1 MKILVVEDEERLLES
16 IREGLVHSGY
26 VVDTALDGEEGSFMA
41 FTNDY
46 DLIILDINLPKK
58 DGFEI
63 LKEIRGENS
72 EVNVIMLTAL
82 SDVDDRVRGFDLGA
96 NDYIIKPFH
105 FEELKA
111 RIRSLLRRKAT
122 IENSII
128 EKEGIKF
135 DTTKR
140 IFYINDEELK
150 LTAKEAGILEYLFFN
165 IGRYVTTE
173 ELLEHIWNDDVD
185 LFSNVVRVHMSA
197 LRKKLKSKLGKN
209 IIVNEIGKGYMIKWK
224 SLKILKKLLSL
235 SFYFL

>member
-16 IREGLVHSGY
+16 IREGLTHSGY

-63 LKEIRGENS
+63 LREIREKDR
-72 EVNVIMLTAL
+72 EVNIIMLTAL

-96 NDYIIKPFH
+96 NDYVLKPFH

-111 RIRSLLRRKAT
+111 RIRSLLRRQTT
-122 IENSII
+122 IKNAVI
-128 EKEGIKF
+128 ETSGISF

-140 IFYINDEELK
+140 TFSIDGEILR

-165 IGRYVTTE
+165 LGRYVTTE
-173 ELLEHIWNDDVD
+173 ELMEHVWNDEVD

-197 LRKKLKSKLGKN
+197 LRKKLKARLGKN
-209 IIVNEIGKGYMIKWK
+209 IIKNEIGKGYI
-224 SLKILKKLLSL
+224 IDEEN
-235 SFYFL
+235 

>member
-1 MKILVVEDEERLLES
+1 MEEDKVKILVVEDEEKLLES

-63 LKEIRGENS
+63 LKEIRERDR
-72 EVNVIMLTAL
+72 EVNIIMLTAL

-96 NDYIIKPFH
+96 NDYVLKPFH

-111 RIRSLLRRKAT
+111 RIRSLLRRQTT
-122 IENSII
+122 IKDAVI
-128 EKEGIKF
+128 ETSGISF

-140 IFYINDEELK
+140 TFSIDGEILR

-165 IGRYVTTE
+165 LGRYVTTE
-173 ELLEHIWNDDVD
+173 ELMEHVWNDEVD

-197 LRKKLKSKLGKN
+197 LRKKLKARLGKN
-209 IIVNEIGKGYMIKWK
+209 IIRNEIGKGYI
-224 SLKILKKLLSL
+224 IDEEN
-235 SFYFL
+235 

>member
-1 MKILVVEDEERLLES
+1 MKILLVEDEERLLES

-63 LKEIRGENS
+63 LREIRERDR
-72 EVNVIMLTAL
+72 EVNIIMLTAL
-82 SDVDDRVRGFDLGA
+82 SDVDDRVKGFDLGA
-96 NDYIIKPFH
+96 NDYVLKPFH

-111 RIRSLLRRKAT
+111 RIRSLLRRQTT
-122 IENSII
+122 IKNAVI
-128 EKEGIKF
+128 ETSGISF

-140 IFYINDEELK
+140 TFSIDGENLR

-165 IGRYVTTE
+165 LGRYVTTE
-173 ELLEHIWNDDVD
+173 ELMEHVWNDEVD

-197 LRKKLKSKLGKN
+197 LRKKLKARLGKN
-209 IIVNEIGKGYMIKWK
+209 IIRNEIGKGYI
-224 SLKILKKLLSL
+224 IDEEN
-235 SFYFL
+235 

>member
-16 IREGLVHSGY
+16 IREGLTHSGY

-63 LKEIRGENS
+63 LREIRERDR
-72 EVNVIMLTAL
+72 EVNIIMLNAL
-82 SDVDDRVRGFDLGA
+82 ADVDDRVKGFDLGA
-96 NDYIIKPFH
+96 NDYVLKPFH

-111 RIRSLLRRKAT
+111 RIRSLLRRQTT
-122 IENSII
+122 IKNAVI
-128 EKEGIKF
+128 ETSGISF

-140 IFYINDEELK
+140 TFSIDGEILR

-165 IGRYVTTE
+165 LGRYVTTE
-173 ELLEHIWNDDVD
+173 ELMEHVWNDEVD

-197 LRKKLKSKLGKN
+197 LRKKLKSRLGKN
-209 IIVNEIGKGYMIKWK
+209 IIRNEIGKGYI
-224 SLKILKKLLSL
+224 IDEEN
-235 SFYFL
+235 

>member
-1 MKILVVEDEERLLES
+1 MKILVVEDEEKLLES

-63 LKEIRGENS
+63 LREIRERDR
-72 EVNVIMLTAL
+72 EVNIIMLTAL

-96 NDYIIKPFH
+96 NDYVLKPFH

-111 RIRSLLRRKAT
+111 RIRSLLRRQTT
-122 IENSII
+122 IKNAVI
-128 EKEGIKF
+128 ETSGISF

-140 IFYINDEELK
+140 TFSIDGEILR

-165 IGRYVTTE
+165 LGRYVTTE
-173 ELLEHIWNDDVD
+173 ELMEHVWNDEVD

-197 LRKKLKSKLGKN
+197 LRKKLKARLGKN
-209 IIVNEIGKGYMIKWK
+209 IIRNEIGKGYI
-224 SLKILKKLLSL
+224 IDEEN
-235 SFYFL
+235 

>member
-72 EVNVIMLTAL
+72 EVNVIMLTSL

-111 RIRSLLRRKAT
+111 RIRSLLRRKTT

-209 IIVNEIGKGYMIKWK
+209 IIVNEIGKGYMIK
-224 SLKILKKLLSL
+224 
-235 SFYFL
+235 

>member
-1 MKILVVEDEERLLES
+1 
-16 IREGLVHSGY
+16 
-26 VVDTALDGEEGSFMA
+26 
-41 FTNDY
+41 
-46 DLIILDINLPKK
+46 
-58 DGFEI
+58 
-63 LKEIRGENS
+63 
-72 EVNVIMLTAL
+72 MLTAL

-111 RIRSLLRRKAT
+111 RIRSLLRRKTT

-209 IIVNEIGKGYMIKWK
+209 IIVNEIGKGYMIK
-224 SLKILKKLLSL
+224 
-235 SFYFL
+235 

>member
-63 LKEIRGENS
+63 LREIRERDR
-72 EVNVIMLTAL
+72 EVNIIMLTAL
-82 SDVDDRVRGFDLGA
+82 ADVDDRVRGFDLGA
-96 NDYIIKPFH
+96 NDYVLKPFH

-111 RIRSLLRRKAT
+111 RIRSLLRRQTT
-122 IENSII
+122 IKDAVI
-128 EKEGIKF
+128 ETSGISF

-140 IFYINDEELK
+140 TFMIDGENLR

-165 IGRYVTTE
+165 LGRYVTTE
-173 ELLEHIWNDDVD
+173 ELMEHVWNDEVD

-197 LRKKLKSKLGKN
+197 LRKKLKARLGKN
-209 IIVNEIGKGYMIKWK
+209 IIRNEIGKGYI
-224 SLKILKKLLSL
+224 IDEEN
-235 SFYFL
+235 

>member
-63 LKEIRGENS
+63 LKEIRERDR
-72 EVNVIMLTAL
+72 EVNIIMLTAL
-82 SDVDDRVRGFDLGA
+82 SDVDDRVKGFDLGA
-96 NDYIIKPFH
+96 NDYVLKPFH

-111 RIRSLLRRKAT
+111 RIRSLLRRQTT
-122 IENSII
+122 IKNAVI
-128 EKEGIKF
+128 ETSGISF

-140 IFYINDEELK
+140 TFSIDGEILR

-165 IGRYVTTE
+165 LGRYVTTE
-173 ELLEHIWNDDVD
+173 ELMEHVWNDEVD

-197 LRKKLKSKLGKN
+197 LRKKLKARLGKN
-209 IIVNEIGKGYMIKWK
+209 IIRNEIGKGYI
-224 SLKILKKLLSL
+224 IDEEN
-235 SFYFL
+235 

>member
-46 DLIILDINLPKK
+46 DLIILDINLPQK

-63 LKEIRGENS
+63 LKEIRERDR
-72 EVNVIMLTAL
+72 EVNIIMLTAL

-96 NDYIIKPFH
+96 NDYVLKPFH

-111 RIRSLLRRKAT
+111 RIRSLLRRQTT
-122 IENSII
+122 IKDAVI
-128 EKEGIKF
+128 ETSGISF

-140 IFYINDEELK
+140 TFTINGENLR

-165 IGRYVTTE
+165 LGRYVTTE
-173 ELLEHIWNDDVD
+173 ELMEHVWNDEVD

-197 LRKKLKSKLGKN
+197 LRKKLKARLGKN
-209 IIVNEIGKGYMIKWK
+209 IIRNEIGKGYI
-224 SLKILKKLLSL
+224 IDEEN
-235 SFYFL
+235 

>member
-1 MKILVVEDEERLLES
+1 MKILLVEDEERLLES

-63 LKEIRGENS
+63 LREIRERDR
-72 EVNVIMLTAL
+72 EVNIIMLTAL

-96 NDYIIKPFH
+96 NDYVLKPFH

-111 RIRSLLRRKAT
+111 RIRSLLRRQTT
-122 IENSII
+122 IKNAVI
-128 EKEGIKF
+128 ETNGISF
-135 DTTKR
+135 DTRKR
-140 IFYINDEELK
+140 TFTIDGENLR

-165 IGRYVTTE
+165 LGRYVTTE
-173 ELLEHIWNDDVD
+173 ELMEHVWNDEVD

-197 LRKKLKSKLGKN
+197 LRKKLKARLGKN
-209 IIVNEIGKGYMIKWK
+209 IIRNEIGKGYI
-224 SLKILKKLLSL
+224 IDEED
-235 SFYFL
+235 

>member
-1 MKILVVEDEERLLES
+1 MKILVVEDEEKLLES

-63 LKEIRGENS
+63 LREIRERDK
-72 EVNVIMLTAL
+72 EVNIIILTAL

-96 NDYIIKPFH
+96 NDYVLKPFH

-111 RIRSLLRRKAT
+111 RIRSLLRRQTT
-122 IENSII
+122 IKNAVI
-128 EKEGIKF
+128 ETSGISF

-140 IFYINDEELK
+140 TFTIEGENLR

-165 IGRYVTTE
+165 LGRYVTTE
-173 ELLEHIWNDDVD
+173 ELMEHVWNDEVD

-197 LRKKLKSKLGKN
+197 LRKKLKERLGKN
-209 IIVNEIGKGYMIKWK
+209 IIRNEIGKGYI
-224 SLKILKKLLSL
+224 IDEEN
-235 SFYFL
+235 

>member
-1 MKILVVEDEERLLES
+1 MKILLVEDEEKLLES

-63 LKEIRGENS
+63 LREIRERDR
-72 EVNVIMLTAL
+72 EVNIIMLTAL

-96 NDYIIKPFH
+96 NDYVLKPFH

-111 RIRSLLRRKAT
+111 RIRSLLRRQTT
-122 IENSII
+122 IKDAVI
-128 EKEGIKF
+128 ETSGISF

-140 IFYINDEELK
+140 TFTIDGENLR

-165 IGRYVTTE
+165 LGRYVTTE
-173 ELLEHIWNDDVD
+173 ELMEHVWNDEVD

-197 LRKKLKSKLGKN
+197 LRKKLKARLGKN
-209 IIVNEIGKGYMIKWK
+209 IIRNEIGKGYI
-224 SLKILKKLLSL
+224 IDEEN
-235 SFYFL
+235 

>member
-82 SDVDDRVRGFDLGA
+82 SDVDDRARGFDLGA

-111 RIRSLLRRKAT
+111 RIRSLLRRKTT

-209 IIVNEIGKGYMIKWK
+209 IIVNEIGKGYMIK
-224 SLKILKKLLSL
+224 
-235 SFYFL
+235 

>member
-63 LKEIRGENS
+63 LREIRERDR
-72 EVNVIMLTAL
+72 EVNIIMLTAL
-82 SDVDDRVRGFDLGA
+82 SDVDDRVKGFDLGA
-96 NDYIIKPFH
+96 NDYVLKPFH

-111 RIRSLLRRKAT
+111 RIRSLLRRQTT
-122 IENSII
+122 IKDAVI
-128 EKEGIKF
+128 ETSGISF

-140 IFYINDEELK
+140 TFTIDGENLR

-165 IGRYVTTE
+165 MGRYVTTE
-173 ELLEHIWNDDVD
+173 ELMEHVWNDEVD

-197 LRKKLKSKLGKN
+197 LRKKLKARLGKN
-209 IIVNEIGKGYMIKWK
+209 IIRNEIGKGYI
-224 SLKILKKLLSL
+224 IDEEN
-235 SFYFL
+235 